1 MELEPSPSTNS
12 IENPGPS
19 TSKFNSADV
28 FKSMQP
34 KEGSYLRLSKLP
46 EKNYPAGSTPAE
58 ITRHSMDL
66 SYVLEVLLSQHE
78 R

>member
-1 MELEPSPSTNS
+1 MELEPANTSSV
-12 IENPGPS
+12 ENPGPS
-19 TSKFNSADV
+19 TSKFNAANV
-28 FKSMQP
+28 LKSMQP

-46 EKNYPAGSTPAE
+46 EKNYPDGSTPAE

-66 SYVLEVLLSQHE
+66 SYVLDVLLSQHQ